1 MAAVTLVS
9 GVFVWFV
16 FTTLWQ
22 AAEGPSAP
30 RFTLA
35 RLDGSRAPAIADR
48 AGRPAVVNLWASW
61 CPPCRRE
68 MPLLAEAA
76 AALPDVDFIFA
87 NQGEGAVAIQSY
99 LDDENLELENVVLDP
114 AHSLSRH
121 YAAPGMPVTLFL
133 GADGQVV
140 TSHFGE
146 ISREALDVAI
156 ARLIPSDKE

>member
-1 MAAVTLVS
+1 MARDLGPGLHPLADLSPGDRWEVGPLTVTAEKI
-9 GVFVWFV
+9 
-16 FTTLWQ
+16 
-22 AAEGPSAP
+22 AA
-30 RFTLA
+30 F
-35 RLDGSRAPAIADR
+35 
-48 AGRPAVVNLWASW
+48 
-61 CPPCRRE
+61 
-68 MPLLAEAA
+68 
-76 AALPDVDFIFA
+76 AALTGDESA
-87 NQGEGAVAIQSY
+87 RHQGEGAVAIQSY